1 MSRRDAHRDR
11 ISQTLQRSSPS
22 SVTSDFTHG
31 AGDLQNI
38 AVSLVS
44 PRNGQPRRQFNEDTM
59 RSLVES
65 VKAQGVM
72 QPIVVHQRPDGRF
85 ELVAGERR
93 LRAAQQVGLSTI
105 PAKVVSGLEEPQLD
119 FIAAMENLQR
129 EDLNPVDEVDAIL
142 NVLSA
147 ELAVSRDELPAL
159 LSRLRK
165 LDRVEHNV
173 MSKPGL
179 IETPDKATIRSVEAV
194 FSQLSKG
201 SWHSFVANKLGVL
214 KLPDDLLDAVR
225 SGNLEYT
232 KATALRKVKDAEARK
247 RLTVGA
253 SSMSLEQLRGMIREV
268 IEQPENDARNLA
280 NRLGKVAKTEKWSSL
295 GSKERLQAMKLLEK
309 LETLLRTRQN
319 G

>member
-1 MSRRDAHRDR
+1 MSRRNTHRDR
-11 ISQTLQRSSPS
+11 ISQTLQRSSAS
-22 SVTSDFTHG
+22 SVTSEFTYG

-38 AVSLVS
+38 ALSLVS
-44 PRNGQPRRQFNEDTM
+44 PRNRQPRRQFSDLAM

-72 QPIVVHQRPDGRF
+72 QPIVVHQRPDGGF

-93 LRAAQQVGLSTI
+93 LRAAQQAGLSTI
-105 PAKVVSGLEEPQLD
+105 PAKVVSGLEERQLD

-165 LDRVEHNV
+165 LDRAEHNV
-173 MSKPGL
+173 MSTPEL
-179 IETPDKATIRSVEAV
+179 METPDKAAIQNVEAV
-194 FSQLSKG
+194 FSQLAKG

-232 KATALRKVKDAEARK
+232 KATALRKVKDEETRK
-247 RLTVGA
+247 RLTADA
-253 SSMSLEQLRGMIREV
+253 SSMSLEQLRQMIREV
-268 IEQPENDARNLA
+268 SEQPENDTRNLA
-280 NRLGKVAKTEKWSSL
+280 SRLGKVSKAEKWKSL
-295 GSKERLQAMKLLEK
+295 GARERLQAMKLLEK
-309 LETLLRTRQN
+309 LETLLKTQPKR
-319 G
+319 

>member
-1 MSRRDAHRDR
+1 MSRRNAHRDR
-11 ISQTLQRSSPS
+11 ISQTLQRSSAS
-22 SVTSDFTHG
+22 SVTSEFTYG

-38 AVSLVS
+38 ALSLVS
-44 PRNGQPRRQFNEDTM
+44 PRNRQPRRQFNDHTM

-72 QPIVVHQRPDGRF
+72 QPIVVHQRPDGGF

-93 LRAAQQVGLSTI
+93 LRAAQQAGLPTI
-105 PAKVVSGLEEPQLD
+105 PAKVVSGLEERQLD

-147 ELAVSRDELPAL
+147 ELAVSREELPAL

-165 LDRVEHNV
+165 LDRAEHNV
-173 MSKPGL
+173 MSQPKL
-179 IETPDKATIRSVEAV
+179 TETPDKVAIQSVEAV
-194 FSQLSKG
+194 FSQLAKG

-232 KATALRKVKDAEARK
+232 KATALRKVKDTEIRK
-247 RLTVGA
+247 RWTAEA
-253 SSMSLEQLRGMIREV
+253 SSMSLEQLRQMIREV
-268 IEQPENDARNLA
+268 SEQPEKADRSLA
-280 NRLGKVAKTEKWSSL
+280 NRLGEVARAEKWKTL
-295 GSKERLQAMKLLEK
+295 EAKEKLQAMKLLEK
-309 LETLLRTRQN
+309 LEALLGVRQDR
-319 G
+319 